1 MNILDKLLK
10 VEPTGIKVNAGK
22 IIISAPFM
30 HDYFFGRSIVLLL
43 EHNNDGSMGFI
54 INKPTELYVS
64 DMIEGFPDVS
74 LPLFIGGPVQT
85 DSIFFIHNR
94 PDLIDDSIKVY
105 GDLHWGGN
113 FKQLRTFIAEGMIQT
128 NEIRFFLGY
137 SGWEAQQLD
146 GELKA
151 ETWIV
156 ANKLSFEK
164 IINTDANKLWQS
176 TIKALGDKYVHW
188 LNFPKNPEEN

>member
-1 MNILDKLLK
+1 MNIIDKLLK
-10 VEPTGIKVNAGK
+10 VQPTGIKANAGK

-43 EHNNDGSMGFI
+43 EHSSEGSMGFI
-54 INKPTELYVS
+54 INKPTELHVS
-64 DMIEGFPDVS
+64 DMIEGFPNVS

-94 PDLIDDSIKVY
+94 PDLIDDSINIY
-105 GDLHWGGN
+105 GNMHWGGN
-113 FKQLRTFIAEGMIQT
+113 FKQLRTFITEGMIQA

-137 SGWEAQQLD
+137 SGWESQQLD
-146 GELKA
+146 DELKA

-164 IINTDANKLWQS
+164 IINTDANKLWQNTVKS
-176 TIKALGDKYVHW
+176 LGNKYVHW
-188 LNFPKNPEEN
+188 LNFPENPGEN